1 MTELVKKRVLTAGLQ
16 TILRDTMSVLTWIWG
31 TTMELMAT
39 FPVDMEFTKIV
50 DATSEAVLT
59 YEVGERLR
67 MEFWTVQEEAVN
79 VEAVKFVVTMES
91 FTWSEFV

>member
-1 MTELVKKRVLTAGLQ
+1 
-16 TILRDTMSVLTWIWG
+16 
-31 TTMELMAT
+31 
-39 FPVDMEFTKIV
+39 
-50 DATSEAVLT
+50 
-59 YEVGERLR
+59 